1 MGRIYTGGKRPE
13 PSNWLS
19 HMVTGKQPPYTIRG
33 YSLLLANLP
42 LLHIKYI
49 GTYNECLN
57 WVIEN
62 SKQDV

>member
-1 MGRIYTGGKRPE
+1 MGMIYTGGKLPE

-19 HMVTGKQPPYTIRG
+19 HMVTGKQPPFTIRG
-33 YSLLLANLP
+33 YSLLLPTLNL
-42 LLHIKYI
+42 LTIKYI

>member
-1 MGRIYTGGKRPE
+1 MGMIYTGGKLPE

-19 HMVTGKQPPYTIRG
+19 HMVTGKQPPFTIRG
-33 YSLLLANLP
+33 YSLLLPTLNL
-42 LLHIKYI
+42 LTIRYI